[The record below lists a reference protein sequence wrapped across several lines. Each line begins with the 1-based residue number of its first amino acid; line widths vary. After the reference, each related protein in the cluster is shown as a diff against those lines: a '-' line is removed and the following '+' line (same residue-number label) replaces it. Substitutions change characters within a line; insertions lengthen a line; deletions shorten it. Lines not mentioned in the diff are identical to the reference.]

1 MDFKNW
7 YSQKEIDEMAVST
20 NWKFGSPIS
29 NVDGRDEAG
38 LKFMARPGFRDSDR
52 SKIQGDNPSREGQR
66 YSNMGRSIEN
76 DPVAF
81 KLTKATEK
89 YGLHWVVDYFEP
101 EIGMKEDDPAS
112 WKAYK
117 TQADARGLQNMQKF
131 AADYQP
137 SMSSRPMAPPNP
149 QNTIVYIKPTSRVH
163 TLTTHEQIH
172 NIGHAIWLRNPELM
186 AQAKQELQKAVK
198 TLQQAAYETAPDAEP
213 PTEAEITVVLAR
225 LLDLLSYQRSLVLNL
240 GDLDSGPKRAMTSF
254 QNFDEVIFEL
264 FPAFINAGGQLNL
277 KPRGVGKIAK
287 FDRQQSIP
295 PNQEVINKMK
305 VRSWV
310 WNKLA
315 ANESAWEQVS
325 QIMTGIIV
333 GALKASTWSK
343 KNGPIVPYQK
353 LTTKP

>member
-1 MDFKNW
+1 MDSFKNW
-7 YSQKEIDEMAVST
+7 YSQKELGEMAVST
-20 NWKFGSPIS
+20 NWKFGPPVANMPS
-29 NVDGRDEAG
+29 GRDEAG
-38 LKFMARPGFRDSDR
+38 LKFMSRPGFRDADR
-52 SKIQGDNPSREGQR
+52 AKIQNGRTSSEGGR
-66 YSNMGRSIEN
+66 YSNDPS
-76 DPVAF
+76 DPVAA
-81 KLTKATEK
+81 KLTKASEK

-101 EIGMKEDDPAS
+101 EMGMKEDDPES

-117 TQADARGLQNMQKF
+117 NQADARGLQNLQNF
-131 AADYQP
+131 ARDYHP
-137 SMSSRPMAPPNP
+137 GMSSQQMIPPNP

-163 TLTTHEQIH
+163 TLTPHEQIH

-186 AQAKQELQKAVK
+186 AQAKQELQKAVQV
-198 TLQQAAYETAPDAEP
+198 LQQAAYEQAPDNP

-225 LLDLLSYQRSLVLNL
+225 LLDLLSYQRSLVLSP
-240 GDLDSGPKRAMTSF
+240 GDLASGPKRAMTSF

-264 FPAFINAGGQLNL
+264 FPAFVNAGGQLNL

-287 FDRQQSIP
+287 FDRQGAIP
-295 PNQEVINKMK
+295 PNQEVIDQMK

-315 ANESAWEQVS
+315 ADEAAWAKVS

-333 GALKASTWSK
+333 SALKASTWAR